1 MRCLLLSP
9 FVPFPPEDGGRIRI
23 YELLKGLSRRN
34 TVDVLT
40 LSNATPDSTMAV
52 EQLRQEGFEVE
63 AVRHCPRTSAALVRS
78 LRTNRSLYGTRFA
91 SVAFAEA
98 LDARLAACSYDVVQC
113 EFAYT
118 AQYAPDGR
126 SRARPRWVLDA
137 HNVEFRLNETLAQSM
152 RGLKGA
158 AYRVYAQREQRLRR
172 VDELAA
178 CLRVDRVVT
187 VSTIDRNV
195 LRREL
200 PDLGVEVVPN
210 GVDLERFSPSDRSED
225 DRAQGAVF
233 IGKMDYRPNVDAV
246 EWFCSEILPLVR
258 RTLPEFTFT
267 ICGAPTTQAVLA
279 LGRLPG
285 VRVTGRVADAR
296 SFLDEAAVVVV
307 PLRAGSGTRLKIL
320 EALAMARPVVATTLA
335 AEGLETDDDVHLL
348 LADAPDAFAE
358 HVVRLAEDVVER
370 RRLGRAGR
378 SLVEQ
383 RYGWK
388 AAVTRLEEVYADL
401 LAEHVVGVPR

>member
-40 LSNATPDSTMAV
+40 LSDATPESNVAV
-52 EQLRQEGFEVE
+52 EQLRREGFEVE
-63 AVRHCPRTSAALVRS
+63 AVPHGPRTSAALVRS
-78 LRTNRSLYGTRFA
+78 LRAGRSLYGTRFA
-91 SVAFAEA
+91 SAAFAEA
-98 LDARLAACSYDVVQC
+98 LGMRLAAHDYDVVQC
-113 EFAYT
+113 ELAYT
-118 AQYAPDGR
+118 AQYAPAGR

-152 RGLKGA
+152 RGLNGLT
-158 AYRVYAQREQRLRR
+158 YRVYAQRERRLRR
-172 VDELAA
+172 AEELES

-187 VSTIDRNV
+187 VSNVDRDV

-200 PDLGVEVVPN
+200 PDLDAEVVPN
-210 GVDLERFSPSDRSED
+210 GVDLERFTPSGRAEQ
-225 DRAQGAVF
+225 DRAEGAVF

-258 RTLPEFTFT
+258 RRLPEFTFT
-267 ICGAPTTQAVLA
+267 ICGAPATRSVVA

-285 VRVTGRVADAR
+285 VRVAGRVADTR
-296 SFLDEAAVVVV
+296 PYLDETAVVVV

-335 AEGLETDDDVHLL
+335 AEGLEADDGVHLL
-348 LADAPDAFAE
+348 IADAPYAFAE
-358 HVVRLAEDVVER
+358 RVVRLVEDVAER

-383 RYGWK
+383 RYGWET
-388 AAVTRLEEVYADL
+388 AVARLEEVYAGL
-401 LAEHVVGVPR
+401 LAEHVAGVPR

>member
-23 YELLKGLSRRN
+23 YELLRGLSRRN

-40 LSNATPDSTMAV
+40 LSDATPESNVAV
-52 EQLRQEGFEVE
+52 EQLRREGFEVE
-63 AVRHCPRTSAALVRS
+63 AVPHGPRTSAALVQS
-78 LRTNRSLYGTRFA
+78 LRAGRSLYGTRFA
-91 SVAFAEA
+91 STAFAEA
-98 LDARLAACSYDVVQC
+98 LDTRLAKHDYDVVQC

-118 AQYAPDGR
+118 AQYAPTGR
-126 SRARPRWVLDA
+126 SRAGPRWVLDA
-137 HNVEFRLNETLAQSM
+137 HNVEFRLNETLAQST
-152 RGLKGA
+152 RGLKGLT
-158 AYRVYAQREQRLRR
+158 YRVYAQRERRLRR
-172 VDELAA
+172 AEELEA

-187 VSTIDRNV
+187 VSNVDRDV
-195 LRREL
+195 LRFEL
-200 PDLGVEVVPN
+200 PDLDAEVVPN
-210 GVDLERFSPSDRSED
+210 GVDLERFTPSRRAEQ

-258 RTLPEFTFT
+258 RKRPGFTFT
-267 ICGAPTTQAVLA
+267 ICGAPATRAVVA

-285 VRVTGRVADAR
+285 VRVAGRVADTR
-296 SFLDEAAVVVV
+296 PSLDEAAVVVV

-335 AEGLETDDDVHLL
+335 AEGLEVDDGVHLL
-348 LADAPDAFAE
+348 IADAPDAFAE
-358 HVVRLAEDVVER
+358 RVVRLAEDVAER

-383 RYGWK
+383 RYGWET
-388 AAVTRLEEVYADL
+388 AVALLEEVYADL
-401 LAEHVVGVPR
+401 LAEQGAGVPR